1 MSTRLGPGEFGDAP
15 ATLLDSETGRRVI
28 GGLLLLVLLIL
39 IGSALWVSQRALTA
53 FDELL
58 LPEFDRDA
66 EIIAER
72 LASDLDRAAGLG
84 IEVTDLAG
92 VETYLEGYLGEHPA
106 LVYLGIGAGDGALL
120 AVVGPAADELGALP
134 LADLLPPAGERRLV
148 TTEMQ
153 ARRTTVLVGDAGQ
166 AYAQVHVGM
175 DRSYAEQQVADIRWD
190 IVVVL
195 VVSLLVTFELLVFVI
210 DRTMTTPLKLI
221 DRAIARA
228 TKGEWMS
235 GVARRRAGD
244 EVGGL
249 LGAVDDTGRRIHER
263 LAALEAK
270 LAQLQTV
277 PAELAARVDG
287 LRRRLRWQVATEA
300 DRPVESRAN
309 ARFTLFLFVFAEE
322 LSRSFLPLYAKSIY
336 RPIDELGWLGSL
348 LERAGLAVLLT
359 PEVVIGLPIIVFMAV
374 IALAT
379 PFGASLVAR
388 FGSRTIF
395 LAGAVPAVIGY
406 LGTAAALTVFDM
418 LLWRSLSAVGYAF
431 ITIACQGYLAELAQ
445 GDTRARARNMAVFVA
460 AVTTAVICGSA
471 IGAVF
476 ADRLG
481 FRATFLISAGF
492 VAVATLLAARYLQD
506 PQLDRQRQAPPST
519 ASQFRAF
526 ANWRFL
532 VLVGLAAIP
541 AKVALTGFLFYST
554 PIYLA
559 SIDVSQPTIGRMIML
574 YGLLMLVGTQLG
586 ARLHSRLL
594 GGILMIGGGGLLTGV
609 ALYLPGLFAPELG
622 MALAIALFGLA
633 QGLAAAPMLAVLPEL
648 CPEESR
654 RFGATGLAALLRLAE
669 RVGSVIGPLLA
680 AALVLRLGHAE
691 AIAAIGMVSATTA
704 LAFLLLMLASTRGG
718 RVLVD
723 RQPPGRM

>member
-1 MSTRLGPGEFGDAP
+1 MSARLDRGAFAEAAP
-15 ATLLDSETGRRVI
+15 TLLDGETGRRVI

-39 IGSALWVSQRALTA
+39 VGSALWVSQRALNA

-72 LASDLDRAAGLG
+72 LASDLDRAARLG
-84 IEVTDLAG
+84 IEVNHLSG
-92 VETYLEGYLGEHPA
+92 VEPFLEGYLGEHPA
-106 LVYLGIGAGDGALL
+106 LVYLGIGDGDGRLL
-120 AVVGPAADELGALP
+120 AIVGPAAATLQE
-134 LADLLPPAGERRLV
+134 LPPVAAGPTSTQRRV
-148 TTEMQ
+148 TLNEGD
-153 ARRTTVLVGDAGQ
+153 ARRTSVQVGGPGQ
-166 AYAQVHVGM
+166 AYALVHVGM
-175 DRSYAEQQVADIRWD
+175 DRSYAERQVADIRWD

-228 TKGEWMS
+228 MQGEWTT
-235 GVARRRAGD
+235 GAARHRAGD

-263 LAALEAK
+263 LDALDAK
-270 LAQLQTV
+270 LARLETV
-277 PAELAARVDG
+277 PAELAGRVEG
-287 LRRRLRWQVATEA
+287 LRRRLRWRVATEA

-322 LSRSFLPLYAKSIY
+322 LSRSFLPLYAQSIF
-336 RPIDELGWLGSL
+336 RPIDELGGLGAL
-348 LERAGLAVLLT
+348 LERAGLAVLLS

-374 IALAT
+374 IAIAT

-395 LAGAVPAVIGY
+395 LTGAVPAVIGY
-406 LGTAAALTVFDM
+406 LGTAAAVTVFDM

-431 ITIACQGYLAELAQ
+431 ITIACQGYLADLAQ
-445 GDTRARARNMAVFVA
+445 GDAKARARNMAVFVA

-492 VAVATLLAARYLQD
+492 VAIAALLAARYLQD
-506 PQLDRQRQAPPST
+506 PESRLPRPTAGST
-519 ASQFRAF
+519 AGQFRAF
-526 ANWRFL
+526 TNPRFL
-532 VLVGLAAIP
+532 VLVVLAAIP

-586 ARLHSRLL
+586 ARLHSRLA
-594 GGILMIGGGGLLTGV
+594 GGILLIGAGGLLTGV
-609 ALYLPGLFAPELG
+609 ALQLPGLFAPELG

-633 QGLAAAPMLAVLPEL
+633 QGLAAAPMLAVLPDL
-648 CPEESR
+648 CPRESR
-654 RFGATGLAALLRLAE
+654 RYGATGLAALLRLAE

-680 AALVLRLGHAE
+680 ATLVLGLGHAD
-691 AIAAIGMVSATTA
+691 AIGAIGVVSAVTA
-704 LAFLLLMLASTRGG
+704 VAFLLLMLVSTRGG
-718 RVLVD
+718 RL
-723 RQPPGRM
+723 PPDEQALGRG

>member
-1 MSTRLGPGEFGDAP
+1 MSTRLGPDDLGDAP
-15 ATLLDSETGRRVI
+15 PTLLDSETGRRVI

-72 LASDLDRAAGLG
+72 LASDLDRAARLG
-84 IEVTDLAG
+84 IAVTDLAG
-92 VETYLEGYLGEHPA
+92 VERFLEGYLGEHPA
-106 LVYLGIGAGDGALL
+106 LVYLGIGAGDGTLL
-120 AVVGPAADELGALP
+120 AVVGPAADDLRALP
-134 LADLLPPAGERRLV
+134 PGELLPPAGERRLV
-148 TTEMQ
+148 TSE
-153 ARRTTVLVGDAGQ
+153 AESRRTAVLVGGPGQ
-166 AYAQVHVGM
+166 TYAQVHVGM
-175 DRSYAEQQVADIRWD
+175 DRSYAERQIADIRWD

-228 TKGEWMS
+228 TRGEWMS

-249 LGAVDDTGRRIHER
+249 LSAVDDTGRLIHDR
-263 LAALEAK
+263 LAALDAR
-270 LAQLQTV
+270 LAQVQTV
-277 PAELAARVDG
+277 PAELAARVDR
-287 LRRRLRWQVATEA
+287 LRRRLRWQVATDA

-322 LSRSFLPLYAKSIY
+322 LSRSFLPLYAQSIY
-336 RPIDELGWLGSL
+336 RPIEELGTFGSL
-348 LERAGLAVLLT
+348 LEAAGLTMLLS

-395 LAGAVPAVIGY
+395 LAGAVPAMIGY
-406 LGTAAALTVFDM
+406 LGTAAAITVFDM
-418 LLWRSLSAVGYAF
+418 LFWRSLSAVGYAF

-445 GDTRARARNMAVFVA
+445 GDTKARARNMAVFVA

-506 PQLDRQRQAPPST
+506 PQLDRRRPAPAST

-526 ANWRFL
+526 GDRRFL
-532 VLVGLAAIP
+532 ILVLLAAIP

-574 YGLLMLVGTQLG
+574 YGLLMLLGTQLG
-586 ARLHSRLL
+586 ARLHGELL
-594 GGILMIGGGGLLTGV
+594 GGLVLIALGGLLTGL
-609 ALYLPGLFAPELG
+609 ALQLPGHMAPEIG
-622 MALAIALFGLA
+622 MGLAIAIFGFA
-633 QGLAAAPMLAVLPEL
+633 QGLAAAPMLAVLPDL
-648 CPEESR
+648 CPGPSR
-654 RFGATGLAALLRLAE
+654 HYGATGLAALLRLAE
-669 RVGSVIGPLLA
+669 RIGSVIGPLLA
-680 AALVLRLGHAE
+680 AALVLRLGHPA
-691 AIAAIGMVSATTA
+691 AIAALGLISATTA
-704 LAFLLLMLASTRGG
+704 AVFLVLMLVSTGG
-718 RVLVD
+718 GKMFGD
-723 RQPPGRM
+723 RSAAGKG

>member
-1 MSTRLGPGEFGDAP
+1 MSTRLGPDDLGDAP
-15 ATLLDSETGRRVI
+15 PTLLDSETGRRVI

-39 IGSALWVSQRALTA
+39 IGSARWVSQRALTA

-72 LASDLDRAAGLG
+72 LASDLDRAARLG
-84 IEVTDLAG
+84 IAVTDLAG
-92 VETYLEGYLGEHPA
+92 VERFLEGYLGEHPA
-106 LVYLGIGAGDGALL
+106 LVYLGIGAGDGTLL
-120 AVVGPAADELGALP
+120 AVVGPAADDLRALP
-134 LADLLPPAGERRLV
+134 PGELLPPAGERRLV
-148 TTEMQ
+148 TSE
-153 ARRTTVLVGDAGQ
+153 AESRRTAVLVGGPGQ
-166 AYAQVHVGM
+166 TYAQVHVGM
-175 DRSYAEQQVADIRWD
+175 DRSYAERQIADIRWD

-228 TKGEWMS
+228 TRGEWMS

-249 LGAVDDTGRRIHER
+249 LSAVDDTGRLIHDR
-263 LAALEAK
+263 LAALDAR
-270 LAQLQTV
+270 LAQVQTV
-277 PAELAARVDG
+277 PAELAARVDR
-287 LRRRLRWQVATEA
+287 LRRRLRWQVATDA

-322 LSRSFLPLYAKSIY
+322 LSRSFLPLYAQSIY
-336 RPIDELGWLGSL
+336 RPIEELGTFGSL
-348 LERAGLAVLLT
+348 LEAAGLTMLLS

-395 LAGAVPAVIGY
+395 LAGAVPAMIGY
-406 LGTAAALTVFDM
+406 LGTAAAITVFDM
-418 LLWRSLSAVGYAF
+418 LFWRSLSAVGYAF

-445 GDTRARARNMAVFVA
+445 GDTKARARNMAVFVA

-506 PQLDRQRQAPPST
+506 PQLDRRRPAPAST

-526 ANWRFL
+526 GDRRFL
-532 VLVGLAAIP
+532 ILVLLAAIP

-574 YGLLMLVGTQLG
+574 YGLLMLLGTQLG
-586 ARLHSRLL
+586 ARLHGELL
-594 GGILMIGGGGLLTGV
+594 GGLVLIALGGLLTGL
-609 ALYLPGLFAPELG
+609 ALQLPGHMAPEIG
-622 MALAIALFGLA
+622 MGLAIAIFGFA
-633 QGLAAAPMLAVLPEL
+633 QGLAAAPMLAVLPDL
-648 CPEESR
+648 CPGPSR
-654 RFGATGLAALLRLAE
+654 HYGATGLAALLRLAE
-669 RVGSVIGPLLA
+669 RIGSVIGPLLA
-680 AALVLRLGHAE
+680 AALVLRLGHPA
-691 AIAAIGMVSATTA
+691 AIAALGLISATTA
-704 LAFLLLMLASTRGG
+704 AVFLVLMLVSTGG
-718 RVLVD
+718 GKMFGD
-723 RQPPGRM
+723 RSAAGKG